1 MKKSEKRRLAAR
13 EASPA
18 PVCPESCGDEGV
30 VMEEYHTNA
39 RLIRTQSGSDL
50 TGGEELI
57 RFEKLVR
64 FGEDFSS
71 FEVYALDGKAY
82 ALTDDDVYLLENGA
96 AAEVMDLPELDEDGA
111 FD

>member
-1 MKKSEKRRLAAR
+1 MPATVDGQGRLYWFVSDGDVQW
-13 EASPA
+13 ETD
-18 PVCPESCGDEGV
+18 DEGV